1 MGKIISF
8 FGADYKVGTTQ
19 ISQCCAE
26 YIAQANPELEVL
38 YISGDGGHGSDYFE
52 SVGETIDNIRP
63 FLVESLIDIEELK
76 RKAKFEDNLYVLGGK
91 NTPKTSDYFTPE
103 MIELLLSFAKE
114 KFDLIIIDAGSRI
127 EEGISLGS
135 LFSSDQIYLVLNQTE
150 SSLRNY
156 EWHSELYHQLG
167 LEFSKFLINKFEKDS
182 AFEIDYISERL
193 LLDKLCISTI
203 KKHKYG
209 LDAELFYTSL
219 IHVKPNKSFT
229 KDICK
234 ISQGILEYARG

>member
-8 FGADYKVGTTQ
+8 YGADNKVGTTQ

-26 YIAQANPELEVL
+26 YIAQTNPDIEVL

-63 FLVESLIDIEELK
+63 FLAQSLIDIEDLK
-76 RKAKFEDNLYVLGGK
+76 KKAKFEDNLYVLGGK

-103 MIELLLSFAKE
+103 MIELLLSSAKE
-114 KFDLIIIDAGSRI
+114 KFDLIIIDAGCRL

-150 SSLRNY
+150 SSLRNF
-156 EWHSELYHQLG
+156 EWHVNLYSKLG
-167 LEFSKFLINKFEKDS
+167 IEFSKYLINKYDKDS
-182 AFEIDYISERL
+182 AYELDYIYERL
-193 LLDKLCISTI
+193 LLSKPCIYTI

-219 IHVKPNKSFT
+219 IHVKPNKLFI
-229 KDICK
+229 KDIEK
-234 ISQGILEYARG
+234 ISKGILEYARG